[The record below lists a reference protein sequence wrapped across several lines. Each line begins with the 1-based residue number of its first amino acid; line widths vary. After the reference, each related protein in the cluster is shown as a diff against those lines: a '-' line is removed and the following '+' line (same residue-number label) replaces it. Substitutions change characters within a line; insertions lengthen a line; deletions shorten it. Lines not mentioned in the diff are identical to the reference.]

1 MSNKLSWNS
10 ISFSYTSFLLTSSPI
25 NKYNLKLS
33 LDRAKSVQSTLIKLG
48 INNNNIKIMAKGESE
63 PAFQTNDEVAHPA
76 NRRVEVSSI
85 N

>member
-1 MSNKLSWNS
+1 MKYL
-10 ISFSYTSFLLTSSPI
+10 IVGHTDTKGT

-48 INNNNIKIMAKGESE
+48 INNNNIKIMAKGEGE
-63 PAFQTNDEVAHPA
+63 LAFQTNDEVAHPA
-76 NRRVEVSSI
+76 NRRVEISST